1 MASGAEVASDP
12 SIKAATALVIAF
24 ALALH
29 TYTAAVLASAFHAG
43 FWLWSLSPYLVATL
57 LLWKGRWPRATLG
70 AALLPALADVAMHVS
85 VFHFPRG
92 STAALGLFAA
102 PLWNLIL
109 LLPPGALLGW
119 LADRRAEGRGTRP
132 MHP

>member
-1 MASGAEVASDP
+1 VSA
-12 SIKAATALVIAF
+12 IRYATIATIALAI
-24 ALALH
+24 ALH
-29 TYTAAVLASAFHAG
+29 TYTALALALEFHAG
-43 FWLWSLSPYLVATL
+43 FWLWSLSPYLVVAL
-57 LLWKGRWPRATLG
+57 MLWTGRWPRATLG

-102 PLWNLIL
+102 PLWNLVL
-109 LLPPGALLGW
+109 LLPLGVLLGW
-119 LADRRAEGRGTRP
+119 LADRYAKGRGANP